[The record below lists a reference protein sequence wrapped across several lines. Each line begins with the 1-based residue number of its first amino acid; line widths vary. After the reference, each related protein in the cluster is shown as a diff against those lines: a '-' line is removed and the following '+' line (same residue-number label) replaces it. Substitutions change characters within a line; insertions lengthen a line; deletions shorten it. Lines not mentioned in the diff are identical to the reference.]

1 MELSWELETDMS
13 KIEFSEPNHKMLK
26 LHDMDY
32 KSPCISTFRCISL
45 GRAKLLATFEGMAK
59 ISSSRPKGLDIQLAL
74 ARDKRKG
81 N

>member
-1 MELSWELETDMS
+1 MTWT
-13 KIEFSEPNHKMLK
+13 INHLAY
-26 LHDMDY
+26 LR
-32 KSPCISTFRCISL
+32 FVV

-59 ISSSRPKGLDIQLAL
+59 TSSSRPKGLDIQLAL